1 MKERVHRF
9 VSNDF
14 TLRIAAVNATEVVR
28 HMQDLQ
34 NTAPLPTIAVGTLR
48 QTEYTIEKHLP
59 AVNAAGRGFLYEKFQ
74 ISTSN
79 RPIISGMVKID
90 KSVLRTY
97 SALECAASRLYS

>member
-1 MKERVHRF
+1 M
-9 VSNDF
+9 
-14 TLRIAAVNATEVVR
+14 
-28 HMQDLQ
+28 
-34 NTAPLPTIAVGTLR
+34 GTLR
-48 QTEYTIEKHLP
+48 QTEYTIEKPLP

-97 SALECAASRLYS
+97 SALECAASRIVQLSHGSDSCTGGCDGREINCHQNCLAIGNPTCCMYHPE

>member
-1 MKERVHRF
+1 ML
-9 VSNDF
+9 
-14 TLRIAAVNATEVVR
+14 LRAPGSGGQQATPVE
-28 HMQDLQ
+28 QEQ
-34 NTAPLPTIAVGTLR
+34 LPTVAVGTLW
-48 QTEYTIEKHLP
+48 QTEYTIEKPLP
-59 AVNAAGRGFLYEKFQ
+59 AVNAAGRDFLYEKFQ